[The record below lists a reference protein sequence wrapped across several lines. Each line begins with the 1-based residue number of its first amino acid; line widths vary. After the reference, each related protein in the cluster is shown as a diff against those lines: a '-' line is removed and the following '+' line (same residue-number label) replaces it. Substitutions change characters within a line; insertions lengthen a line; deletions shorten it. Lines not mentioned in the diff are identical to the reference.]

1 MSPYT
6 YSLCSFLEIFVLKLE
21 ADPMYFMPGGDI
33 QADILRISY
42 GLYLFA
48 YIAVIVIYIN
58 TAYMLDDKTAV
69 RNFFRRLKK

>member
-1 MSPYT
+1 
-6 YSLCSFLEIFVLKLE
+6 
-21 ADPMYFMPGGDI
+21 MYFMPDGDI

-58 TAYMLDDKTAV
+58 TAYMLDDKAAV